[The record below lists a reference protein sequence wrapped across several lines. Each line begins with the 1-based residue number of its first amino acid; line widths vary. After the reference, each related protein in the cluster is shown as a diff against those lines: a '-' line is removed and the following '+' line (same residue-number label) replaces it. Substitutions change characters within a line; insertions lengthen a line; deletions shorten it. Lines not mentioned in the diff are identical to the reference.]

1 MKIPIHVWKQVRRI
15 QREFLWGGRRGRKKI
30 NWIKWDVVCLPKKK
44 GGLGVRDVRA
54 VNISLLTK
62 WRWRLLHDDASLWK
76 DMLKSKYGVGIIDRT
91 ELGEDYK
98 PWFTSSWW
106 RDINNIRFGNK
117 MGVDMWFG
125 DNVVKIIGDKEMTLF
140 WMDNLV
146 DVISLKSQFGRLF
159 KLCLDK

>member
-1 MKIPIHVWKQVRRI
+1 MARRI
-15 QREFLWGGRRGRKKI
+15 T
-30 NWIKWDVVCLPKKK
+30 
-44 GGLGVRDVRA
+44 GVSRA
-54 VNISLLTK
+54 
-62 WRWRLLHDDASLWK
+62 
-76 DMLKSKYGVGIIDRT
+76 
-91 ELGEDYK
+91 
-98 PWFTSSWW
+98 SSWW